1 MKMAVWGRNGRPR
14 LNVTP
19 KGEFSQV
26 KVEPGEAWTGLQ
38 LAIEVMS
45 RGPDAAGRPPYR
57 VEVTLV
63 REDGGREVVQYDG
76 LGDGSSDG
84 RSWPVVDCV
93 LLGAAGAEDGGCDES
108 AVILANERVAGPDVV
123 RASAAAA
130 WLGQRTGALAAAARN
145 AEEARR
151 EGELLAQAK
160 RLKRQLAARAK
171 WIRGRLS
178 YISDRLWAFDD
189 MVRAHGLQEE
199 ADAYTAGL
207 KREHSAAAAALRAV
221 EGAEALERR
230 AGADGVLLGPAA
242 RVGWEVEAE
251 IAALL
256 DTLDAA
262 EDQAVDAEARQS
274 RAQARLAA
282 AKTALAGIDSELG
295 TIDAQRCSRIAAVQ
309 AASLAQSIDQRRQR
323 MEAIA
328 AETGAFPRRDRG
340 FKLGKAMTLLGAC
353 VVAVCL
359 GGLALAP
366 GDAAIA
372 VGTVRVALPAA
383 LLAGLAAGL
392 LLAVFGLAE
401 GMDVQAGL
409 ERRARLESD
418 LVNLARQQSWAQQ
431 QLRTLLGGR
440 ELEDYMTALAR
451 QDELEAERQERAA
464 EVAAA
469 MGQVMSLR
477 NQVDY
482 VRTTVTRAR
491 ERLTEICHAIGAG
504 TPEAF
509 LAQADQCGVAMNA
522 LESAAAE
529 LGRALGGRSRWCVG
543 VMPTLLEEEILAS
556 EVARQT
562 AAARAGDSSKL
573 ASMSVEHAARLTD
586 HEQLSEELESIEA
599 QLQAIDAELTGSDA
613 WEAASR
619 QAAAEAEAERLRG
632 EAPAVEIARCGLDA
646 AARDMVQA
654 ACNELEGPA
663 TEVLQFMCEDREAR
677 VGLKVVDG
685 HVEVTAMAEGA
696 IRPPERLSPSD
707 LAGLGVLAV
716 DVVAAEVGTV
726 GIRPLVAL
734 ADRGADRPAFR
745 AALRRLSLTRQVIL
759 MLQGGA
765 EEDVKAVHGS

>member
-1 MKMAVWGRNGRPR
+1 MAVWGRNGRPR

-262 EDQAVDAEARQS
+262 EDQAVDAEGSQTSGGQDCAR
-274 RAQARLAA
+274 RYRLGVGHRRRVQQDRGS
-282 AKTALAGIDSELG
+282 AGGQPGPEYRWERGWRPSQLRPG
-295 TIDAQRCSRIAAVQ
+295 H
-309 AASLAQSIDQRRQR
+309 
-323 MEAIA
+323 
-328 AETGAFPRRDRG
+328 PRRDRG
-340 FKLGKAMTLLGAC
+340 FKLG
-353 VVAVCL
+353 
-359 GGLALAP
+359 
-366 GDAAIA
+366 
-372 VGTVRVALPAA
+372 
-383 LLAGLAAGL
+383 
-392 LLAVFGLAE
+392 
-401 GMDVQAGL
+401 
-409 ERRARLESD
+409 
-418 LVNLARQQSWAQQ
+418 
-431 QLRTLLGGR
+431 
-440 ELEDYMTALAR
+440 
-451 QDELEAERQERAA
+451 
-464 EVAAA
+464 
-469 MGQVMSLR
+469 
-477 NQVDY
+477 
-482 VRTTVTRAR
+482 
-491 ERLTEICHAIGAG
+491 
-504 TPEAF
+504 
-509 LAQADQCGVAMNA
+509 
-522 LESAAAE
+522 
-529 LGRALGGRSRWCVG
+529 
-543 VMPTLLEEEILAS
+543 
-556 EVARQT
+556 
-562 AAARAGDSSKL
+562 
-573 ASMSVEHAARLTD
+573 
-586 HEQLSEELESIEA
+586 
-599 QLQAIDAELTGSDA
+599 
-613 WEAASR
+613 
-619 QAAAEAEAERLRG
+619 
-632 EAPAVEIARCGLDA
+632 
-646 AARDMVQA
+646 
-654 ACNELEGPA
+654 
-663 TEVLQFMCEDREAR
+663 
-677 VGLKVVDG
+677 
-685 HVEVTAMAEGA
+685 
-696 IRPPERLSPSD
+696 RPPCWAP
-707 LAGLGVLAV
+707 V
-716 DVVAAEVGTV
+716 
-726 GIRPLVAL
+726 
-734 ADRGADRPAFR
+734 
-745 AALRRLSLTRQVIL
+745 
-759 MLQGGA
+759 
-765 EEDVKAVHGS
+765 